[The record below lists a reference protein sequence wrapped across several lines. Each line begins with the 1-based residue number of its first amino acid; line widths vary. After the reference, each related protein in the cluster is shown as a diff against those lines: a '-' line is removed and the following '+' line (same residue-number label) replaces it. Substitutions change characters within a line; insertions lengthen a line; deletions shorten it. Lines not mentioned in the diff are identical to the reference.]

1 MGSVITAA
9 DLTRTFGDLRAVDG
23 VSFSVDEG
31 EVFGFL
37 GPNGAGKTTTV
48 RMLTGVLDPNAGTA
62 SIQEHDVRQEP
73 VLSREHIA
81 VVPEE
86 ANVYLDLS
94 AWRNVMLTAELYGI
108 PRARRV
114 QRGEE
119 LLEELGLADRRDQKA
134 RALSKGLRQRLML
147 ASALITG
154 PDILFLDEPTSGLDV
169 QSRRL
174 IRGIVSQMN
183 EQGVTVFLTT
193 HDMHEAEKMC
203 DRVAIMNEGNI
214 IATDTPDG
222 LREAVQASQRL
233 LVTFG
238 DGEPS
243 AEQFQGLPG
252 VERVSC
258 AKDRY
263 TLYAKR
269 PGHVAADVV
278 RLADREG
285 ISVEEMETEKATL
298 EDIFVYL
305 TSDSAEGAS
314 L

>member
-48 RMLTGVLDPNAGTA
+48 RMLTGVLDPTAGTA
-62 SIQEHDVRQEP
+62 SIQGHDVCREP

-94 AWRNVMLTAELYGI
+94 VWRNVMLTAELYGI
-108 PRARRV
+108 RRA
-114 QRGEE
+114 QRTECGRD
-119 LLEELGLADRRDQKA
+119 LLDELGLADRKEQKA

-147 ASALITG
+147 ASALVTG

-174 IRGIVSQMN
+174 IRGIVSEMN

-203 DRVAIMNEGNI
+203 DRVAIMDKGNI

-233 LVTFG
+233 LVTFA

-243 AEQFQGLPG
+243 AEQLQGLPG

-258 AKDRY
+258 TKGRY
-263 TLYAKR
+263 TLYAKK
-269 PGHVAADVV
+269 PGRVAADVV

-285 ISVEEMETEKATL
+285 FSVDEMETEKATL

-305 TSDSAEGAS
+305 TSDSAEGDS